1 MAIQYTL
8 NRDSM
13 KSVKTITV
21 TIDNEGLDALED
33 ILLNTLSI
41 SGYEEKRLRALDLWE
56 ILIDAYDCAE
66 EIVNNG

>member
-1 MAIQYTL
+1 
-8 NRDSM
+8 M

>member
-1 MAIQYTL
+1 
-8 NRDSM
+8 M

-41 SGYEEKRLRALDLWE
+41 SGYEEKRLRASDLWE